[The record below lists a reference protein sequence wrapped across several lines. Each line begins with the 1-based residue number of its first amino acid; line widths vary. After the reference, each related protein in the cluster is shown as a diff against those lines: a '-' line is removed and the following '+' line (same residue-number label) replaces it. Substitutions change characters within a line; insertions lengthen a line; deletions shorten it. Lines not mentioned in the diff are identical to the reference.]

1 MDDILV
7 ASASLG
13 ALANALFAASLVA
26 DYRRSVAARRLFFAV
41 GLSALWWLS
50 HVAYYSGLLRDFPF
64 GILLGLEVA
73 RDAGW
78 SFCLLW
84 LFQGAGETGPRAVA
98 RQLIQL
104 GLIASVL
111 VAVLLLWGPG
121 SLWGNFGHTGLGS
134 RLGFCGLLALSV
146 VGLSLVEVVYRNTP
160 PVHRWSIKY
169 LCLGVAALH
178 GYDLVLYADGVLFD
192 RLESALWAG
201 RGAANA
207 LAVPLIA
214 VAVARNRNWN
224 LNLFVSRQIV
234 FQGTTLLGAGL
245 YLLGV
250 AAAGYYLRTYG
261 GEWGAALRVVFFFA
275 ALMALTSMLGSAT
288 LRARL
293 RRFLARHFYRDK
305 YDYGEIWLRFT
316 NQLSQGGS
324 KPSEM
329 PRAILAAIAD
339 IMEATGG
346 VMWQRTV
353 TNSYGIVASV
363 AVDPQRLQDIPEHHP
378 LLNSLRESGQILD
391 IAAEAGR
398 VSVEVLER
406 VPAWLLEQPRA
417 WLLMPIVHRDE
428 LLAFV
433 LLCESRA
440 DQVLGPEDRELLGT
454 IGRQAAA
461 YLALMQSNAALADAR
476 QFEAFN
482 RLAAFLVHDLKNV
495 IAQLSMV
502 LRNGERHRSNP
513 EFIADAFNTVGDAVA
528 KMNRM
533 LGNLKHTHEGPVGN
547 VELAPCLREVTAHL
561 AGRQPAPVFRAP
573 PEPLKVRGN
582 RDRLIALLTHLA
594 QNAQEATSPDGRV
607 ELVAGRVAD
616 RVVISVIDTGA
627 GMSPEFIRDRLFKPF
642 DTTKGKAGMGIG
654 VYESLHIVSGMGGRM
669 NVDSV
674 PGRGTTFRIELPL
687 AWDTETGHGNQESTR

>member
-1 MDDILV
+1 MAEILA

-13 ALANALFAASLVA
+13 ALANALFAASLLA
-26 DYRRSVAARRLFFAV
+26 DYRRSGAARRLFFAV
-41 GLSALWWLS
+41 GISTLWWISHAIYYAELLS
-50 HVAYYSGLLRDFPF
+50 DFPF

-78 SFCLLW
+78 SFFLLW
-84 LFQGAGETGPRAVA
+84 LFQGGGQAGHRAVA
-98 RQLIQL
+98 GQRIQL
-104 GLIASVL
+104 GLIACVL
-111 VAVLLLWGPG
+111 LAVLLLWGPG
-121 SLWGNFGHTGLGS
+121 FLWGDAGQKGVGS
-134 RLGFCGLLALSV
+134 RLGFCGLLALSIL
-146 VGLSLVEVVYRNTP
+146 GLSLVEVVYRNTP

-178 GYDLVLYADGVLFD
+178 AYDLVLYADGVLFD

-214 VAVARNRNWN
+214 VAVARNRDWN

-234 FQGTTLLGAGL
+234 FHGTTLLGAGL

-261 GEWGAALRVVFFFA
+261 GEWGAALRVVVFFA
-275 ALMALTSMLGSAT
+275 ALVTLTSVLASAT

-293 RRFLARHFYRDK
+293 RRFLGRHFYRDK

-329 PRAILAAIAD
+329 PRSILAAIAD

-346 VMWQRTV
+346 VMWQRGV
-353 TNSYGIVASV
+353 TGSYSIVASV

-378 LLNSLRESGQILD
+378 LLTVLRESGQILD

-398 VSVEVLER
+398 ASVDVLDR

-428 LLAFV
+428 LLAIV

-440 DQVLGPEDRELLGT
+440 EQVLGPEDRELLGT

-533 LGNLKHTHEGPVGN
+533 LGNLKHTHEGPVGE
-547 VELAPCLREVTAHL
+547 VELAPCLGEVTTHL
-561 AGRQPAPVFRAP
+561 SGRSPVPVFRAP
-573 PEPLKVRGN
+573 PEPLWVRGN

-594 QNAQEATSPDGRV
+594 QNAQEATSSEGRV
-607 ELVAGRVAD
+607 EIVAGRVAD
-616 RVVISVIDTGA
+616 RVVISVIDTGS
-627 GMSPEFIRDRLFKPF
+627 GMSPEFVRDRLFKPF

-654 VYESLHIVSGMGGRM
+654 VYESLHIVSGMGGRLS
-669 NVDSV
+669 VDSA

-687 AWDTETGHGNQESTR
+687 ATETGRGNLESTR